1 MKIWSVFSLVIL
13 LHVAVI
19 GLLLVQPGCQTKQAP
34 APDPSV
40 TAQPES
46 PATAT
51 YAEPQPVREL
61 DPAFNAG
68 VGSSTAGRSGLREPR
83 RPEGAES
90 PSPRSP
96 DPAGGIL
103 QPVRDPVRDSFSLPP
118 VNREVTVRKGDTLS
132 AIARREGVS
141 LQALMSANGLG
152 RDATIYVGQTLLIP
166 ESANGE
172 DQASRETGHGSGR
185 TIEVRRGDTLSA
197 IAARHGT
204 TVAVLKSL
212 NNIRGETIYVG
223 QALTVPDDS
232 GTGSRSR
239 TPTRPAPADSGVRYT
254 VQAGDT
260 PSGIASRYGISA
272 TELMRANN
280 ISDPRRLYVGRELII
295 PGQSASARPQRWAS
309 SATEP
314 SPSPDDRQSE
324 PQLREPTRQAAQ
336 PAADPE
342 PAEPEAEEDPMS
354 ALEALEDE
362 DLPFV
367 EVERVEDP
375 SN

>member
-13 LHVAVI
+13 FHLAVI
-19 GLLLVQPGCQTKQAP
+19 GLLLVQPGCQTNQAP

-40 TAQPES
+40 TAQPAS
-46 PATAT
+46 QATAT
-51 YAEPQPVREL
+51 YAEPQPVRDL

-68 VGSSTAGRSGLREPR
+68 VGSSTTSRSGLSEPR
-83 RPEGAES
+83 RPEGTQAPSLSS
-90 PSPRSP
+90 PGVS
-96 DPAGGIL
+96 DGIL

-141 LQALMSANGLG
+141 LRALMSANGLG
-152 RDATIYVGQTLLIP
+152 RDATIYVGQTLLVP
-166 ESANGE
+166 ETANGE
-172 DQASRETGHGSGR
+172 DQASRETGHGSGQ
-185 TIEVRRGDTLSA
+185 TIEVRRGDTLSG
-197 IAARHGT
+197 IAARHDT
-204 TVAVLKSL
+204 TVAVLRSL
-212 NNIRGETIYVG
+212 NAIQGETIYVG
-223 QALTVPDDS
+223 QTLTVPGDS
-232 GTGSRSR
+232 GAGSGSRA
-239 TPTRPAPADSGVRYT
+239 TTRPAPADSGVRYT

-272 TELMRANN
+272 NELMRANN

-295 PGQSASARPQRWAS
+295 PGQSGSARPERRAS
-309 SATEP
+309 STNQAAP
-314 SPSPDDRQSE
+314 PPDNRQSE

-336 PAADPE
+336 P
-342 PAEPEAEEDPMS
+342 PEAEVDEDPMS

-367 EVERVEDP
+367 EVERVEEP